1 MKLSDIKAN
10 PDNPRT
16 IKDDKFKKL
25 VNSIKE
31 FPKMMELR
39 PLVINDENIVL
50 GGNMRLKALKELGYK
65 DIPDAWVKRAA
76 DLTPDEQRRFI
87 IADNVAFGEHDW
99 DLLRQNWDVAQ
110 LDEWG
115 MDTEEMDVG
124 KITEMDGIMFE
135 IAEELGIERD
145 YLMIVFKDQTEY
157 KDAIQR
163 LGLKRVQENNCTTPG
178 IDNVGIQK
186 IIKYENLRTI
196 IK

>member
-10 PDNPRT
+10 PDNPRI
-16 IKDDKFKKL
+16 IKDDKFRKL

-31 FPKMMELR
+31 FPKMMALR
-39 PLVINDENIVL
+39 PLVINEENVVL
-50 GGNMRLKALKELGYK
+50 GGNMRLKALKEIGYK
-65 DIPDAWVKRAA
+65 EIPDEWIKRAA
-76 DLTPDEQRRFI
+76 DLTPDEQNRFI

-157 KDAIQR
+157 RDAIKT
-163 LGLKRVQENNCTTPG
+163 LGLKRVQENNCDTPG

-186 IIKYENLRTI
+186 ILKYENLRTI